1 MHEANVSKLSK
12 EQLAAL
18 FKLALQLLALEPQIT
33 ELSDLIAPFEG
44 VLGITALCVL
54 DASTGRICTIGTV
67 GGELKDQTHATYV
80 AGSDQDDVSADVVIR
95 RLVTRGRIVGA
106 IALKGLQDST
116 VTAEPLI
123 LLAANVLDRARLL
136 RISTEATVSM
146 EIDAFRAANL
156 DVLIGE
162 CRNSLA
168 TILAATG
175 GLRELGPLL
184 SEQLDMAILVEE
196 EASRLGSV
204 ISRLDWTARLDRG
217 EISPRLDTINLT
229 ALVAQAVDHR
239 TEISPDRRIVFSS
252 RETLSTTLADP
263 ELIRLVVNEL
273 LDYACGSAAPAAT
286 VYVEIETN
294 AGTVTVRV
302 FSEGDP
308 VPFDQQQRIFE
319 RPHLGASAPN
329 FIAGSGL
336 GLYAARKIA
345 LAHSGTLEL
354 DADRMWTHRI
364 AFRLSLP
371 SSGGLWDES
380 ENFRL

>member
-1 MHEANVSKLSK
+1 MHDANVSTLSK
-12 EQLAAL
+12 EQLDAL
-18 FKLALQLLALEPQIT
+18 FKLALQLLALEPHVT
-33 ELSDLIAPFEG
+33 EVSDLVAPFHG
-44 VLGITALCVL
+44 ILGITALCVL
-54 DASTGRICTIGTV
+54 DASTGRISTIGTV
-67 GGELKDQTHATYV
+67 GGELKDQTHATYI
-80 AGSDQDDVSADVVIR
+80 AGSDQDDVDAGVIIR
-95 RLVTRGRIVGA
+95 RLVTGGRIVGA
-106 IALKGLQDST
+106 IALKDLQDSA

-123 LLAANVLDRARLL
+123 LLAAELLDRARLL

-196 EASRLGSV
+196 EASRLGNV

-239 TEISPDRRIVFSS
+239 TQMSPDRRIVFSS
-252 RETLSTTLADP
+252 RETSSTTLADP
-263 ELIRLVVNEL
+263 ELIRLVLSEL
-273 LDYACGSAAPAAT
+273 LEYACGTAAPDAT
-286 VYVEIETN
+286 VYVEIETGD
-294 AGTVTVRV
+294 GTATVSV

-308 VPFDQQQRIFE
+308 VPFDRQQRIFE
-319 RPHLGASAPN
+319 HPHLGGSAPN

-345 LAHSGTLEL
+345 LAPGGTLEL
-354 DADRMWTHRI
+354 DAERMWSHRI
-364 AFRLSLP
+364 AFRLSLA

-380 ENFRL
+380 ENLGL